1 MMHKA
6 ILLTLASILVAC
18 GGETETASAYE
29 DAHAAAV
36 AAMDIAAERGH
47 AWMTSDQ
54 LIKEAAQAAAD
65 GDEARAILLADEA
78 RIHAELAVIQADKE
92 ATVWRDKVISE

>member
-1 MMHKA
+1 MHKA
-6 ILLTLASILVAC
+6 ILLALVSTLVAC
-18 GGETETASAYE
+18 GGETETDNAYE

-54 LIKEAAQAAAD
+54 LIKDAAKAAAD
-65 GDEARAILLADEA
+65 GDEDLAIQLADEA
-78 RIHAELAVIQADKE
+78 RIHAELAVIQADEE
-92 ATVWRDKVISE
+92 ATAWRDKVISE

>member
-1 MMHKA
+1 MHKA
-6 ILLTLASILVAC
+6 ILLALLSVLVAC
-18 GGETETASAYE
+18 GGETETKSAYE

-54 LIKEAAQAAAD
+54 LIKDAAQAAAD
-65 GDEARAILLADEA
+65 GDEALAIQLADEA
-78 RIHAELAVIQADKE
+78 RIHAELAVIQADTE
-92 ATVWRDKVISE
+92 ATAWRDKVISE